1 MFNLSKDN
9 ALSGLQWFF
18 FIFCNTVVIPPTLQS
33 AFHLTN
39 ATTHTITQYAFLATS
54 LACLIQAIFG
64 HKRSIMEGPAGLW
77 WGTILSVA
85 FAESAQGTPLEVIGG
100 SFAVG
105 IAIAGIITVIIG
117 ISGAGKYLALLFSP
131 GVMAV
136 FMFLLGANLITIFLK
151 GMLGLPFSATTET
164 VHIQFNTFLLA
175 LFIMVLIIG
184 IIVLLPRNINKYA
197 VLIGSILGWILFA
210 VIFKGDSITPSRME
224 WQLFPLGKIETI
236 NYGIVATCIIASLLN
251 TSNTFGA
258 IKGTDLF
265 HKDSPSNPA
274 MYRRSFITS
283 GALTVACS
291 PFGIVPFAPFVS
303 SIGLITQ
310 TNDFSKKPFIIG
322 SLLFFIISLVPFLS
336 NLFST
341 FPLVISSTVMMVTY
355 LPLLWSSLLFIRVLD
370 LNPRNI
376 YRLALPIFIGIFLMS
391 VPPTY
396 MQDIPLMIRPIM
408 TNGLLMGII
417 IAIVLENIFKWDGV
431 K

>member
-1 MFNLSKDN
+1 MFSLNKDN
-9 ALSGLQWFF
+9 VLSGLQWFF
-18 FIFCNTVVIPPTLQS
+18 FIFCNTAVIPPTLQS
-33 AFHLTN
+33 AFHLSN

-117 ISGAGKYLALLFSP
+117 LSGAGKYLALLFSP

-136 FMFLLGANLITIFLK
+136 FMLLLGANLITIFLK
-151 GMLGLPFSATTET
+151 GMLGLPFSATTDV
-164 VHIQFNTFLLA
+164 VHINFNTFLLA

-184 IIVLLPRNINKYA
+184 IIVLLPRHINKYA
-197 VLIGSILGWILFA
+197 VLIGSILGWLLFS
-210 VIFKGDSITPSRME
+210 VIFRSDSTGVSGIG

-236 NYGIVATCIIASLLN
+236 NYGIVTTCVIASLLN

-265 HKDSPSNPA
+265 HPDSPATPA
-274 MYRRSFITS
+274 MYRRSFISS

-291 PFGIVPFAPFVS
+291 PLGIVPFAPFVS

-322 SLLFFIISLVPFLS
+322 SLLFFVISIVPVFS
-336 NLFST
+336 GFFST

-355 LPLLWSSLLFIRVLD
+355 LPLLWSSLLFIRILD

-396 MQDIPLMIRPIM
+396 MQDIPLMVRPII

-417 IAIVLENIFKWDGV
+417 ISIILENIFKWDAV

>member
-1 MFNLSKDN
+1 MFSLNKDN
-9 ALSGLQWFF
+9 MLSGLQWFF

-33 AFHLTN
+33 AFHLSN
-39 ATTHTITQYAFLATS
+39 AATYTITQYAFLATS

-117 ISGAGKYLALLFSP
+117 LSGAGKYLALLFSP

-136 FMFLLGANLITIFLK
+136 FMLLLGANLITIFLK
-151 GMLGLPFSATTET
+151 GMLGLPFSATTDI
-164 VHIQFNTFLLA
+164 VHINFNTFLLA

-184 IIVLLPRNINKYA
+184 IIVLLPRHINKYA
-197 VLIGSILGWILFA
+197 VLIGSILGWLLFS
-210 VIFKGDSITPSRME
+210 VIFRSGSTGVSGIG

-236 NYGIVATCIIASLLN
+236 NYGIVTTCVIASLLN

-265 HKDSPSNPA
+265 HPDSPATPA
-274 MYRRSFITS
+274 MYRRSFISS
-283 GALTVACS
+283 GVLTFACS
-291 PFGIVPFAPFVS
+291 PLGIVPFAPFVS

-322 SLLFFIISLVPFLS
+322 SLLFFVISFVPVLS
-336 NLFST
+336 GFFST

-355 LPLLWSSLLFIRVLD
+355 LPLLWSSLLFIRILD

-376 YRLALPIFIGIFLMS
+376 YRLALSIFIGIFLMS

-396 MQDIPLMIRPIM
+396 MQDIPLIVRPII

-417 IAIVLENIFKWDGV
+417 ISIILENIFKWDAI

>member
-1 MFNLSKDN
+1 MFSLNKDN
-9 ALSGLQWFF
+9 VLSGLQWFF

-33 AFHLTN
+33 AFHLSN

-117 ISGAGKYLALLFSP
+117 LSGAGKYLALLFSP

-136 FMFLLGANLITIFLK
+136 FMLLLGANLITIFLK
-151 GMLGLPFSATTET
+151 GMLGLPFSATTDV
-164 VHIQFNTFLLA
+164 VHINFNTFLLA

-184 IIVLLPRNINKYA
+184 IIVLLPRHINKYA
-197 VLIGSILGWILFA
+197 VLIGSILGWLLFS
-210 VIFKGDSITPSRME
+210 VIFRSDSTGVSGIG

-236 NYGIVATCIIASLLN
+236 NYGIVTTCVIASLLN

-265 HKDSPSNPA
+265 HPDSPATPA
-274 MYRRSFITS
+274 MYRRSFISS

-291 PFGIVPFAPFVS
+291 PLGIVPFAPFVS

-322 SLLFFIISLVPFLS
+322 SLLFFVISIVPVFS
-336 NLFST
+336 GFFST

-355 LPLLWSSLLFIRVLD
+355 LPLLWSSLLFIRILD

-396 MQDIPLMIRPIM
+396 MQDIPLMVRPII

-417 IAIVLENIFKWDGV
+417 ISIILENIFKWDVV

>member
-1 MFNLSKDN
+1 MFSLNKDN
-9 ALSGLQWFF
+9 VLSGLQWFF

-33 AFHLTN
+33 AFHLSN

-117 ISGAGKYLALLFSP
+117 LSGAGKYLALLFSP

-136 FMFLLGANLITIFLK
+136 FMLLLGANLITIFLK
-151 GMLGLPFSATTET
+151 GMLGLPFSATTDV
-164 VHIQFNTFLLA
+164 VHINFNTFLLA

-184 IIVLLPRNINKYA
+184 IIVLLPRHINKYA
-197 VLIGSILGWILFA
+197 VLIGSILGWLLFS
-210 VIFKGDSITPSRME
+210 VIFRSDSTGVSGIG

-236 NYGIVATCIIASLLN
+236 NYGIVTTCVIASLLN

-265 HKDSPSNPA
+265 HPDSPATPA
-274 MYRRSFITS
+274 MYRRSFISS

-291 PFGIVPFAPFVS
+291 PLGIVPFAPFVS

-322 SLLFFIISLVPFLS
+322 SLLFFVISIVPVFS
-336 NLFST
+336 GFFST

-355 LPLLWSSLLFIRVLD
+355 LPLLWSSLLFIRILD

-396 MQDIPLMIRPIM
+396 MQDIPLMVRPII

-417 IAIVLENIFKWDGV
+417 ISIILENIFKWDAV

>member
-9 ALSGLQWFF
+9 YLSGLQWFF

-33 AFHLTN
+33 AFQLSN
-39 ATTHTITQYAFLATS
+39 ETTLVITQYAFLATS
-54 LACLIQAIFG
+54 LACLIQAILG

-77 WGTILSVA
+77 WGTILSVT
-85 FAESAQGTPLEVIGG
+85 FAESAQGTPLEVIGI
-100 SFAVG
+100 SFALG
-105 IAIAGIITVIIG
+105 IAIAGIITIIIG
-117 ISGAGKYLALLFSP
+117 ISGIGKYLALLFSP

-136 FMFLLGANLITIFLK
+136 FMFLLGANLISIFLK
-151 GMLGLPFSATTET
+151 GMLGLPFSATNEP
-164 VHIQFNTFLLA
+164 VHIQFDTFLLA
-175 LFIMVLIIG
+175 LFIMVLIIA

-197 VLIGSILGWILFA
+197 VLIGSVLGWILYLALFRA
-210 VIFKGDSITPSRME
+210 ETVASSSVH
-224 WQLFPLGKIETI
+224 WQLFPLGKAESI
-236 NYGIVATCIIASLLN
+236 NYGIIATCVIASLLN

-265 HKDSPSNPA
+265 HEGAPATPS

-283 GALTVACS
+283 GVMTFACS
-291 PFGIVPFAPFVS
+291 PLGIVPFAPFVS

-310 TNDFSKKPFIIG
+310 TGDSTKKPFIIG
-322 SLLFFIISLVPFLS
+322 SIFFLIISLIPLLS
-336 NLFST
+336 SVFAS

-355 LPLLWSSLLFIRVLD
+355 LPLLWSSLLFIRILE

-376 YRLALPIFIGIFLMS
+376 YRIALPLFIGIFLMS

-396 MQDIPLMIRPIM
+396 MQDIPLTIRPIV

-417 IAIVLENIFKWDGV
+417 ISIILENLFKWN
-431 K
+431 KIK

>member
-1 MFNLSKDN
+1 MFSLNKDN
-9 ALSGLQWFF
+9 VLSGLQWFF

-33 AFHLTN
+33 AFHLSN
-39 ATTHTITQYAFLATS
+39 ATTYTITQYAFLATS

-105 IAIAGIITVIIG
+105 IAISGIITVIIG
-117 ISGAGKYLALLFSP
+117 LSGAGKYLALLFSP

-136 FMFLLGANLITIFLK
+136 FMLLLGANLITIFLK
-151 GMLGLPFSATTET
+151 GMLGLPFSATTDV
-164 VHIQFNTFLLA
+164 VHINFDTFLLA
-175 LFIMVLIIG
+175 LLIMVLIIG
-184 IIVLLPRNINKYA
+184 IIVLFPRHINKYA
-197 VLIGSILGWILFA
+197 VLIGSILGWFLFA
-210 VIFKGDSITPSRME
+210 MIFRSDSVGTNGIE
-224 WQLFPLGKIETI
+224 WQLFPLGKVETI

-265 HKDSPSNPA
+265 HPDSPATPA
-274 MYRRSFITS
+274 MYRRSFISS
-283 GALTVACS
+283 GALTFACS
-291 PFGIVPFAPFVS
+291 PLGIVPFAPFVS

-322 SLLFFIISLVPFLS
+322 SLLFFVISFVPVFS
-336 NLFST
+336 GFFST

-355 LPLLWSSLLFIRVLD
+355 LPLLWSSLLFIRILD

-396 MQDIPLMIRPIM
+396 MQDIPLMIRPII

-417 IAIVLENIFKWDGV
+417 ISIILENIFKWDAI

>member
-1 MFNLSKDN
+1 MFSLNKDN
-9 ALSGLQWFF
+9 CLSGLQWFF

-33 AFHLTN
+33 AFHLSD
-39 ATTHTITQYAFLATS
+39 ATTLTITQYAFLATS
-54 LACLIQAIFG
+54 VACLIQAIAG

-77 WGTILSVA
+77 WGTILSVT

-151 GMLGLPFSATTET
+151 GMLSLPFSATTDI
-164 VHIQFNTFLLA
+164 VHINFETFLLA
-175 LFIMVLIIG
+175 LFIMAIIIA

-197 VLIGSILGWILFA
+197 VLIGSILGWFLFLILFRSEST
-210 VIFKGDSITPSRME
+210 VSNSIN

-236 NYGIVATCIIASLLN
+236 NYGIVVTCIIASLLN

-258 IKGTDLF
+258 IKGTDMF
-265 HKDSPSNPA
+265 NAETPSTPA
-274 MYRRSFITS
+274 MYKRSFITS
-283 GALTVACS
+283 GTMTFICS
-291 PFGIVPFAPFVS
+291 PLGIVPFAPFVS

-310 TNDFSKKPFIIG
+310 TNDFSKKPFVIG
-322 SLLFFIISLVPFLS
+322 SIFFLIISLVPILS
-336 NLFST
+336 SLFSS

-355 LPLLWSSLLFIRVLD
+355 LPLLWSSLLFIRILE

-376 YRLALPIFIGIFLMS
+376 YRLALPLFIGIFLMS

-396 MQDIPLMIRPIM
+396 MQDIPLMIRPIV

-417 IAIVLENIFKWDGV
+417 ISIILENIFKWDAV